1 MSFDHNYLNLKEDTM
16 YNFDKMKLQYEWLE
30 NFKINFTNSI
40 MPNFKMLLIDNFNFK
55 YNKNSFTRKCL
66 TDKCKVCNYVT
77 KTSFLKLGN
86 FKLPLKVD
94 SNCKSKGIIYI
105 ITCKKCDVYYIGES
119 GFSASERISQ
129 HLYDI
134 RRFLP
139 YGTQSSIISKV
150 VSNFSKNHRPKRLI
164 KEKNFNICIFKPLR
178 KITEVSEHFNLKGHN
193 IYSHFKFCIF
203 DKGLNDK
210 ETRLSVETDLMNIVK
225 LFKPIINK
233 KVPSFKFLNKLCF
246 S

>member
-1 MSFDHNYLNLKEDTM
+1 
-16 YNFDKMKLQYEWLE
+16 
-30 NFKINFTNSI
+30 
-40 MPNFKMLLIDNFNFK
+40 
-55 YNKNSFTRKCL
+55 
-66 TDKCKVCNYVT
+66 
-77 KTSFLKLGN
+77 
-86 FKLPLKVD
+86 
-94 SNCKSKGIIYI
+94 
-105 ITCKKCDVYYIGES
+105 
-119 GFSASERISQ
+119 
-129 HLYDI
+129 
-134 RRFLP
+134 
-139 YGTQSSIISKV
+139 V
-150 VSNFSKNHRPKRLI
+150 VSNFSKNHRPKRLTR
-164 KEKNFNICIFKPLR
+164 EKNFNICIFKPYR